1 MAHFAD
7 GSAGNVVEIQE
18 ARTTRRGR
26 APRGRSADAVRVLYV
41 DLEREWRGGQ
51 SQALL
56 TLGGLRERRH
66 EVELLAARD
75 SALANRVSEA
85 GITVHQVPQFGLR
98 ARAARAMRTL
108 IARTRF
114 ELVHLNEPH
123 ALTAA
128 WLARTHTRLP
138 LLLSRRIGF
147 PLQKNAVSQ
156 ARYRAVERFIAN
168 SKDVAQS
175 LIDSGVAAER
185 ISIVNEGVEIFP
197 LRTPEQRSIARKHWG
212 VRENEFFFGCVS
224 VFVPEKGQRHL
235 IEALPLVRALHP
247 EVRLLLA
254 GDGACRAEL
263 QALTT
268 HLGQSEAVFFP
279 GFVKDVAQVYAALDA
294 FAFPSEF
301 EGLGT
306 ALQAA
311 MAAGLPCIST
321 KRGALGEVV
330 DGERTALA
338 VEPNGQEFAVAMLR
352 LINDGALRKSLSE
365 AGRREVQQRF
375 SAGRMVENTIRIYE
389 DVLQKTRKS

>member
-1 MAHFAD
+1 MR
-7 GSAGNVVEIQE
+7 I
-18 ARTTRRGR
+18 
-26 APRGRSADAVRVLYV
+26 LYV

-56 TLGGLRERRH
+56 TLAGLRQRGH
-66 EVELLAARD
+66 EVELLTARD
-75 SALANRVSEA
+75 SPLANRASES
-85 GITVHQVPQFGLR
+85 GIIVHQVPRIALR
-98 ARAARAMRTL
+98 GWAARAMRGL
-108 IARTRF
+108 IARKRF

-128 WLARTHTRLP
+128 WLAKAHRQLP

-156 ARYRAVERFIAN
+156 ARYRAVERFVAN

-175 LIDSGVAAER
+175 LIDSGIATER
-185 ISIVNEGVEIFP
+185 ISVVNEGVEIFP
-197 LRTPEQRSIARKHWG
+197 FPTPEQRSAARNRWG
-212 VRENEFFFGCVS
+212 VRENEFLFGCVG

-254 GDGACRAEL
+254 GDGPCRADLE
-263 QALTT
+263 ALTKR
-268 HLGQSEAVFFP
+268 LGQTEAILFP
-279 GFVKDVAQVYAALDA
+279 GFVTDVVQVYAALDA
-294 FAFPSEF
+294 FVFPSEF

-330 DGERTALA
+330 DHERTALIA
-338 VEPNGQEFAVAMLR
+338 EPNSKEFAAMMLR
-352 LINDGALRKSLSE
+352 LINDEALRRNLSK
-365 AGRREVQQRF
+365 AGRSEVERRF
-375 SAGRMVENTIRIYE
+375 SADRMVENTIRLYQ
-389 DVLQKTRKS
+389 DVLQKLRNDETDQIDLREQ

>member
-1 MAHFAD
+1 M
-7 GSAGNVVEIQE
+7 
-18 ARTTRRGR
+18 
-26 APRGRSADAVRVLYV
+26 RVLYV

-56 TLGGLRERRH
+56 TLRGLRERGH

-75 SALANRVSEA
+75 SPLANRASES
-85 GITVHQVPQFGLR
+85 GITVHQVPKLGLR
-98 ARAARAMRTL
+98 AWAAREIHGL
-108 IARTRF
+108 IARRRF
-114 ELVHLNEPH
+114 DLIHLNEPH

-128 WLARTHTRLP
+128 WLAKARGRVP

-147 PLQKNAVSQ
+147 PLQKSAVSQ
-156 ARYRAVERFIAN
+156 ARYRAVKRFVAN

-175 LIDSGVAAER
+175 LIDSGIASER

-197 LRTPEQRSIARKHWG
+197 LRTPEQRNSARKHWG
-212 VRENEFFFGCVS
+212 VRENEFLFGCVS

-235 IEALPLVRALHP
+235 IDALPIVRALHP

-263 QALTT
+263 EALAKG
-268 HLGQSEAVFFP
+268 LGQTEAVLFP
-279 GFVKDVAQVYAALDA
+279 GFVTEVAQVYAALDA
-294 FAFPSEF
+294 FVFPSEF

-311 MAAGLPCIST
+311 MAAGVPCIST

-330 DGERTALA
+330 DRERTALV
-338 VEPNGQEFAVAMLR
+338 VEPNGKEFAAAMLQ
-352 LINDGALRKSLSE
+352 LINDRALGKNLGE
-365 AGRREVQQRF
+365 AGRHEVEQRF
-375 SAGRMVENTIRIYE
+375 SAARMVENTIHVYE
-389 DVLQKTRKS
+389 DVLTKERQG

>member
-1 MAHFAD
+1 M
-7 GSAGNVVEIQE
+7 
-18 ARTTRRGR
+18 R
-26 APRGRSADAVRVLYV
+26 ALYV

-56 TLGGLRERRH
+56 TLAGLRERGH

-75 SALANRVSEA
+75 SAVANRALEA
-85 GITVHQVPQFGLR
+85 GITVHQVPRFCLR
-98 ARAARAMRTL
+98 GWAAGEMRTL
-108 IARTRF
+108 IASERF
-114 ELVHLNEPH
+114 ELAHLNEPH

-128 WLARTHTRLP
+128 WLARAHRRVP

-156 ARYRAVERFIAN
+156 ARYRAVERFVAN

-175 LIDSGVAAER
+175 LIDSGIAAER

-197 LRTPEQRSIARKHWG
+197 LRTPEERSSARKHWD
-212 VRENEFFFGCVS
+212 VREDEFLFGCGS

-235 IEALPLVRALHP
+235 IETLPLVRAWHP
-247 EVRLLLA
+247 QVRLLLA
-254 GDGACRAEL
+254 GHGACRAEL
-263 QALTT
+263 EALTKR
-268 HLGQSEAVFFP
+268 LGQAEAVLFP
-279 GFVKDVAQVYAALDA
+279 GFVRNVAQVYAALDA

-321 KRGALGEVV
+321 KCGALGEVV
-330 DGERTALA
+330 DNERTALV
-338 VEPNGQEFAVAMLR
+338 VEPNGKEFATAMLR
-352 LINDGALRKSLSE
+352 LMNDKVLRKNLSH
-365 AGRREVQQRF
+365 AGRCEVEQRF
-375 SAGRMVENTIRIYE
+375 SAAHMVENTIRIYE
-389 DVLQKTRKS
+389 DVLQKTRRS